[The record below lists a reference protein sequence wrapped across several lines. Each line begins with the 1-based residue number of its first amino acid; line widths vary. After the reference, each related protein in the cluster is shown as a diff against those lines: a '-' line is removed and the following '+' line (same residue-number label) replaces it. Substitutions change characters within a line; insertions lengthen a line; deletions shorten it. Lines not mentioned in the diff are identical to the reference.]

1 MTHSMPQQE
10 VLTEEEKTHFLEPL
24 IVLARRKFFI
34 LWFVLGAAVVS
45 AVVVLL
51 LPSYYTATTKILPP
65 QQNQSMSA
73 AMLSQL
79 GQLAPLI
86 GAAGKDLGIRNP
98 NDMYVA
104 MLRSRTVADNMI
116 KHFNLMS
123 VYRAKTL
130 MDARKDLENATEIV
144 AGKDGIISLS
154 VEDRSPDHAAQMA
167 NAYIEEL
174 ENLTR
179 TLAVTD
185 AGKRR
190 FFFER
195 EVKTVSDELATAEL
209 SLKQTEESTGI
220 IQLDSQSKVMLQ
232 AYADLRAQ
240 VGLKQVQVQSMRS
253 FATAEN
259 PDLLRAEQELK
270 ALQSQLGRFER
281 GQGGRSSADLA
292 LDKVPGAGLEYV
304 RKLREVKYRETL
316 FELLAKQY
324 EASKIDEARDSSV
337 VQVLDLAL
345 PPEKKSWPK
354 RGLVVGLTIVLALLL
369 SFPGVHVLE
378 ILRRTRDDVRYSARW
393 QLLKMY
399 LRSGRK
405 PFKGIVS

>member
-1 MTHSMPQQE
+1 MPQQE
-10 VLTEEEKTHFLEPL
+10 ILTDEEKPHFLEPL

-34 LWFVLGAAVVS
+34 LWFVLGAALVS
-45 AVVVLL
+45 AVVSLR
-51 LPSYYTATTKILPP
+51 LPVYFTATTKILPP

-79 GQLAPLI
+79 GQLGPLL
-86 GAAGKDLGIRNP
+86 GAAGKDFGIRNP
-98 NDMYVA
+98 NDLYVA
-104 MLRSRTVADNMI
+104 MLRSRTVADI
-116 KHFNLMS
+116 LIGRFHLMS

-130 MDARKDLENATEIV
+130 MDARKELENATEIV

-154 VEDRSPDHAAQMA
+154 VEDRSPDHAAEMA

-179 TLAVTD
+179 TLAVSD

-190 FFFER
+190 LFFER
-195 EVKTVSDELATAEL
+195 EVKAASDELATAEL

-253 FATAEN
+253 FATPEN

-270 ALQSQLGRFER
+270 ALQSQLSRFER
-281 GQGGRSSADLA
+281 GQGSRSAADLA

-316 FELLAKQY
+316 FELLARQY
-324 EASKIDEARDSSV
+324 EAARIDQARDASV
-337 VQVLDLAL
+337 IQPLDQAV
-345 PPEKKSWPK
+345 PPEKKSRPK
-354 RGLVVGLTIVLALLL
+354 RALIVLTAVLLAFL
-369 SFPGVHVLE
+369 LAVVAVYIEAGFERIKEDPQSA
-378 ILRRTRDDVRYSARW
+378 ARW
-393 QLLKMY
+393 QLLRMY
-399 LRSGRK
+399 LLSGRRAS
-405 PFKGIVS
+405 GRS

>member
-1 MTHSMPQQE
+1 MPQQE
-10 VLTEEEKTHFLEPL
+10 ILTDEEKPHFLEPL

-34 LWFVLGAAVVS
+34 LWFVLGAALVS
-45 AVVVLL
+45 AVVSLL
-51 LPSYYTATTKILPP
+51 LPTYFTATTKILPP

-130 MDARKDLENATEIV
+130 MDARKELENATEIV

-154 VEDRSPDHAAQMA
+154 VEDRSPDHAAEMA

-179 TLAVTD
+179 TLAVSD

-190 FFFER
+190 LFFER
-195 EVKTVSDELATAEL
+195 EVKAASDELATAEL

-253 FATAEN
+253 FATPEN

-270 ALQSQLGRFER
+270 ALQSQLSRFER
-281 GQGGRSSADLA
+281 GQGSRSAADLA

-316 FELLAKQY
+316 FELLARQY
-324 EASKIDEARDSSV
+324 EAARIDQARDASV
-337 VQVLDLAL
+337 IQPLDQAV
-345 PPEKKSWPK
+345 PPEKQSRPK
-354 RGLVVGLTIVLALLL
+354 RALIVLTAVLLAFL
-369 SFPGVHVLE
+369 LAVVAVYIEAGFERIKEDPQSA
-378 ILRRTRDDVRYSARW
+378 ARW
-393 QLLKMY
+393 QLLRMY
-399 LRSGRK
+399 LLSGRRAS
-405 PFKGIVS
+405 GRS

>member
-1 MTHSMPQQE
+1 MPQQE
-10 VLTEEEKTHFLEPL
+10 ILTDEEKPHFLEPL

-34 LWFVLGAAVVS
+34 LWFVLGAALVS
-45 AVVVLL
+45 AVVSLL
-51 LPSYYTATTKILPP
+51 LPTYFTATTKILPP

-79 GQLAPLI
+79 GQLGPLL
-86 GAAGKDLGIRNP
+86 GAAGKE
-98 NDMYVA
+98 
-104 MLRSRTVADNMI
+104 
-116 KHFNLMS
+116 
-123 VYRAKTL
+123 
-130 MDARKDLENATEIV
+130 LENATEIV

-154 VEDRSPDHAAQMA
+154 VEDRSPDHAAEMA

-179 TLAVTD
+179 TLAVSD

-190 FFFER
+190 LFFER
-195 EVKTVSDELATAEL
+195 EVKAASDELATAEL

-316 FELLAKQY
+316 FELLARQY
-324 EASKIDEARDSSV
+324 EAARIDEARDASII
-337 VQVLDLAL
+337 QPLDQAV
-345 PPEKKSWPK
+345 PPEKKSRPK
-354 RGLVVGLTIVLALLL
+354 RALIVLTAVLLA
-369 SFPGVHVLE
+369 F
-378 ILRRTRDDVRYSARW
+378 
-393 QLLKMY
+393 LLAVVAVYIEAGFERIKE
-399 LRSGRK
+399 
-405 PFKGIVS
+405 

>member
-1 MTHSMPQQE
+1 MPQQE

-24 IVLARRKFFI
+24 IVLVGRKFFI
-34 LWFVLGAAVVS
+34 LWFVLGAALVS

-130 MDARKDLENATEIV
+130 MDARKELENATEIV

-154 VEDRSPDHAAQMA
+154 VEDRSADRAAQMA

-174 ENLTR
+174 ETLTR

-190 FFFER
+190 SFFER
-195 EVKTVSDELATAEL
+195 DVKTVSDELATAEL

-240 VGLKQVQVQSMRS
+240 VGLKQVQVQSIRS
-253 FATAEN
+253 FSTSEN
-259 PDLLRAEQELK
+259 PDLFLPNPNFQPLHSQYAPLNP
-270 ALQSQLGRFER
+270 SQLG
-281 GQGGRSSADLA
+281 
-292 LDKVPGAGLEYV
+292 
-304 RKLREVKYRETL
+304 
-316 FELLAKQY
+316 
-324 EASKIDEARDSSV
+324 
-337 VQVLDLAL
+337 L
-345 PPEKKSWPK
+345 PP
-354 RGLVVGLTIVLALLL
+354 
-369 SFPGVHVLE
+369 
-378 ILRRTRDDVRYSARW
+378 
-393 QLLKMY
+393 
-399 LRSGRK
+399 
-405 PFKGIVS
+405 

>member
-1 MTHSMPQQE
+1 MPHQE

-34 LWFVLGAAVVS
+34 LWFVLGAALVS

-130 MDARKDLENATEIV
+130 MDARKELENATEIV

-154 VEDRSPDHAAQMA
+154 VEDRSADRAAQMA

-174 ENLTR
+174 ETLTR

-316 FELLAKQY
+316 FELLARQY
-324 EASKIDEARDSSV
+324 EAARIDEARDASII
-337 VQVLDLAL
+337 QALDQAI
-345 PPEKKSWPK
+345 PPEKRSWPK
-354 RGLVVGLTIVLALLL
+354 RTLIVLTATLLAFL
-369 SFPGVHVLE
+369 LAIVAVYVEAGFERIKEDPHSA
-378 ILRRTRDDVRYSARW
+378 ARW
-393 QLLKMY
+393 QLFRMY
-399 LRSGRK
+399 LLSGRHASGGLK
-405 PFKGIVS
+405 RP